1 MLSLVDGQVFL
12 DEEGI
17 IDSAEQIDVDILAGA
32 LVQIALMEGM
42 TCKVSHAVRLVA
54 LMLAQLRLDAIGD
67 SILKNVET
75 KLDTLV
81 GKVVEAMSKMG
92 ETVATLQE
100 DVEKSNQS
108 LKENVAN
115 ITQTAGSYRDILA
128 RDSPTNANTRTAA
141 SRPSL
146 LRPRVWAREGVK
158 V

>member
-1 MLSLVDGQVFL
+1 MDGQVFL

-17 IDSAEQIDVDILAGA
+17 IDSVEQIDVDVLAGA
-32 LVQIALMEGM
+32 LVQIVLMEGM
-42 TCKVSHAVRLVA
+42 TCKASHTICSVA

-81 GKVVEAMSKMG
+81 GKAVEAMSKTG

-100 DVEKSNQS
+100 DIEKSNQS

-115 ITQTAGSYRDILA
+115 ITRTAGSYRDVLV
-128 RDSPTNANTRTAA
+128 RDSPTNANTQTAA

-146 LRPRVWAREGVK
+146 LRSRVQAREGVK
-158 V
+158 A